1 MTRAIITSKDG
12 NYYSVEVY
20 GHALFGDYGN
30 DVVCAGIS
38 SVVIGGLNALHNS
51 GLGEEHIEII
61 ENHIYFTIEAIPALQ
76 MIVYTIIKQLET
88 IQDRYPE
95 HIKLIF
101 K

>member
-20 GHALFGDYGN
+20 GHALFADHGF

-38 SVVIGGLNALHNS
+38 SVVIGGLNALHKA
-51 GLGEEHIEII
+51 GLPEDHIEIA
-61 ENHIYFTIEAIPALQ
+61 NNNIYFKVDNNSTIQ
-76 MIVYTIIKQLET
+76 TIVFTMMVQLET
-88 IQDRYPE
+88 IQDSHPE
-95 HIKLIF
+95 HITLIH